1 MRSLIQIHLLHA
13 MPIKNK
19 TQSKFIGV
27 DVGGTKILLQT
38 FDSKW
43 RLVNEKKVL
52 TEVKKGQAGFLKQ
65 LTALIDEFFHSGIK
79 SIGVAVPGIVDHEKG
94 ILVKPPH
101 LPAKN
106 LKLKDILTKAFRC
119 PIVVDNDVNAFL
131 YAQHQR
137 PQLQKYRHLVAVM
150 VGTGVGG
157 AIMIDGKLV
166 YGKRGFA
173 GEVGHMVL
181 QNGSKLSTFEQN
193 TSGFFIPKIA
203 RELGIKG
210 FKPSNLANSTSEA
223 KKVKKHLIEHLGIGL
238 SNLNLI
244 FNPEVFVLGGS
255 IYQHFLSDHKKELQ
269 KIIASRALDAKSPLL
284 VDADQRHTA
293 AMGAGMMAAK

>member
-1 MRSLIQIHLLHA
+1 M
-13 MPIKNK
+13 KNK
-19 TQSKFIGV
+19 NPSKFIGV

-38 FDSKW
+38 FDAQWK
-43 RLVNEKKVL
+43 LVDEKKVF

-65 LTALIDEFFHSGIK
+65 LIALVDEFFHPGIQ
-79 SIGVAVPGIVDHEKG
+79 SIGIAVPGIVDHQKG

-101 LPAKN
+101 LPVKN
-106 LKLKDILTKAFRC
+106 LKLKDILTKTFRC
-119 PIVVDNDVNAFL
+119 PIAVDNDVNAFL

-157 AIMIDGKLV
+157 AVMIDGKLV

-181 QNGSKLSTFEQN
+181 RNGSKLSTFEQN
-193 TSGFFIPKIA
+193 TSGLFIPKIA
-203 RELGIKG
+203 QELGIKG
-210 FKPSNLANSTSEA
+210 FKPSDLANSISEV

-255 IYQHFLSDHKKELQ
+255 IYQHFLSGHKKELQ
-269 KIIASRALDAKSPLL
+269 KIIASRALDAKSPLIL
-284 VDADQRHTA
+284 DADRRHTA
-293 AMGAGMMAAK
+293 AMGAGMMASK

>member
-1 MRSLIQIHLLHA
+1 M
-13 MPIKNK
+13 KNK
-19 TQSKFIGV
+19 KKSAFIGV

-38 FDSKW
+38 FDTKW
-43 RLVNEKKVL
+43 HLVNERRVL
-52 TEVKKGQAGFLKQ
+52 TEVKKGQVGFLKQ
-65 LTALIDEFFHSGIK
+65 LIALIEEFFHPAIQ
-79 SIGVAVPGIVDHEKG
+79 SIGIAVPGIVDHEQG

-106 LKLKDILTKAFRC
+106 LKLKEILAKTFKC
-119 PIVVDNDVNAFL
+119 PIVVDNDVNSFL
-131 YAQHQR
+131 YAQHKR
-137 PQLQKYRHLVAVM
+137 HQLQKYRHLVAVM

-157 AIMIDGKLV
+157 AIMIDGTLV
-166 YGKRGFA
+166 YGKQGFA
-173 GEVGHMVL
+173 GEAGHMVL
-181 QNGSKLSTFEQN
+181 KNGSKLSTFEQN

-203 RELGIKG
+203 QELGIKG
-210 FKPSNLANSTSEA
+210 FKPSNLACSTPEA
-223 KKVKKHLIEHLGIGL
+223 KKVMKHLIEHLGIGL

-255 IYQHFLSDHKKELQ
+255 IYKHFLSDHKKELQ

-293 AMGAGMMAAK
+293 AMGAGMMSARIKTE